1 MSLYRHKRSRFWQFD
16 FEICG
21 QRFFGS
27 TELTDKRDATTFEKK
42 QKTEARRLVE
52 SIARTNSTPLSIDR
66 AAARWW
72 EEHGRNLN
80 DPDMKARLDWLV
92 AAIGPRKPLQ
102 AITHDNV
109 SQIVPDR
116 QHDVRR

>member
-1 MSLYRHKRSRFWQFD
+1 MSVYRNKRSRFWQFD

-72 EEHGRNLN
+72 EEHGGNLS
-80 DPDMKARLDWLV
+80 DPDLKARLDLLG
-92 AAIGPRKPLQ
+92 AGIGPRTPLHAISNDTRAKPVQTPHRTL
-102 AITHDNV
+102 
-109 SQIVPDR
+109 
-116 QHDVRR
+116 